1 MTGNFWKV
9 YVYICNLFHNG
20 KRVNDKLS
28 TLAVTSIGFQVK
40 EEEFLSCRVFSV
52 LIPADRYISVKYE
65 SEWFETCKELG

>member
-9 YVYICNLFHNG
+9 YVYICNLVHNG

-28 TLAVTSIGFQVK
+28 TLAVTIIGFQVK

-52 LIPADRYISVKYE
+52 LIPADQYISVKYE
-65 SEWFETCKELG
+65 SE